1 MSSKI
6 GDPLFRQRLKSK
18 LGNVFVYF
26 SRFGQIDKSRTKRG
40 SFFFGQK
47 VGQYFIRHEIMFG
60 ESVMVFT
67 ICVICYS

>member
-6 GDPLFRQRLKSK
+6 GDLLFRQRLKSK

-40 SFFFGQK
+40 SFFWA
-47 VGQYFIRHEIMFG
+47 
-60 ESVMVFT
+60 ESWAVFYQARNYVRR
-67 ICVICYS
+67 IGNGFHNMCDLL